1 MLVLS
6 EGIGEVTFM
15 RSGPPAPSTYPRHS
29 PPRSLTTTPLTKL
42 FQLAGTMCDLIEV
55 ECVKAECDLLAAC
68 RQSLAHGALLATR
81 YILAEIDFNAGCK
94 EGRAGQTELKVRIGF
109 FQGSS
114 PRDP

>member
-1 MLVLS
+1 
-6 EGIGEVTFM
+6 
-15 RSGPPAPSTYPRHS
+15 
-29 PPRSLTTTPLTKL
+29 
-42 FQLAGTMCDLIEV
+42 MCDLIEV

-109 FQGSS
+109 FFQGSS
-114 PRDP
+114 PRDPKPVTTKVRAFASRRRRRNPGSLY

>member
-1 MLVLS
+1 
-6 EGIGEVTFM
+6 
-15 RSGPPAPSTYPRHS
+15 
-29 PPRSLTTTPLTKL
+29 
-42 FQLAGTMCDLIEV
+42 MCDLIEV

-94 EGRAGQTELKVRIGF
+94 EGRAGQTELKVRIGCF

>member
-1 MLVLS
+1 
-6 EGIGEVTFM
+6 
-15 RSGPPAPSTYPRHS
+15 
-29 PPRSLTTTPLTKL
+29 
-42 FQLAGTMCDLIEV
+42 MCDLIEV

-94 EGRAGQTELKVRIGF
+94 EGRAGQTELKVRIVCF

-114 PRDP
+114 PRDPCSVTTKVRTFASRRRRRNPGSLY

>member
-1 MLVLS
+1 
-6 EGIGEVTFM
+6 
-15 RSGPPAPSTYPRHS
+15 
-29 PPRSLTTTPLTKL
+29 
-42 FQLAGTMCDLIEV
+42 MCDLIEV

-109 FQGSS
+109 FFSRIIPPRPVNQS
-114 PRDP
+114 PPKSARSRRGGEDETQAPSTDQAVRTTTG

>member
-1 MLVLS
+1 
-6 EGIGEVTFM
+6 
-15 RSGPPAPSTYPRHS
+15 
-29 PPRSLTTTPLTKL
+29 
-42 FQLAGTMCDLIEV
+42 MCDLIEV

-94 EGRAGQTELKVRIGF
+94 EGRAGQTELKVRIVCF

-114 PRDP
+114 PRPVISHHQSPRVRVAAAKTKPRLPLLTKQ